1 MVYEII
7 LGRNKKDREKY
18 GTTGCIF
25 LAKQYVKM
33 AQITALAQQ
42 VHLDM
47 NGAHVIFV
55 CGKRGSGKS
64 YCMGV
69 IAEGIVELQEKYAK
83 KLSVI
88 LLDTMGIYWT
98 MKYPNHKEEKML
110 GEWGIEGKGFSEQV
124 KIFTPTGYYEEYK
137 KKGVP
142 TDHALSIKP
151 SELTSEDWFISFDLA
166 PSDPLG
172 AFIEK
177 VILTMA
183 DERDDYDIDDIIAQ
197 IRMEEEEPHMKQ
209 AAINRF
215 LTAKSWGLFS
225 KEGTP
230 IKQLA
235 VGGQITV
242 LDMSCYS
249 TMPGGWKVKN
259 LAMGIICKRLFIERM
274 IIRKYEEFSSIEQ
287 AVHYLDKE
295 EEKKT
300 KEDMPLVWIMID
312 EAHEF
317 LPRTGKT
324 AASDA
329 LITLLRE
336 GRQPGM
342 AMVMV
347 TQQPGKIHTDAL
359 TQSDIVLAHRLT
371 AKIDTDALGLLM
383 QSYLRTGLDKQLELL
398 PKNPGSCLAIDDVNE
413 RIFPMQIRPRS
424 SWHGGSA
431 PQIMEEKKD
440 PFTF

>member
-7 LGRNKKDREKY
+7 LGREADDRKTY
-18 GTTGCIF
+18 GTKGTIF

-33 AQITALAQQ
+33 AQITSLAQK
-42 VHLDM
+42 VYLDM
-47 NGAHVIFV
+47 NRAHVVFV

-69 IAEGIVELQEKYAK
+69 IAEGIVELPAEYASR
-83 KLSVI
+83 LSVI

-98 MKYPNHKEEKML
+98 MKYPNHREEKML
-110 GEWGIEGKGFSEQV
+110 TQWGITGKGFDQV
-124 KIFTPTGYYEEYK
+124 KIFTPAGYYAQYK
-137 KKGVP
+137 KDGIP
-142 TDHALSIKP
+142 TDAPFSIKP
-151 SELTSEDWFISFDLA
+151 SELTADDWFISFDLNA
-166 PSDPLG
+166 NDPLG

-177 VILTMA
+177 VILTIK
-183 DERDDYDIDDIIAQ
+183 DEKDEFGIADIIAQ
-197 IRMEEEEPHMKQ
+197 IRMEEEEPHLKQ
-209 AAINRF
+209 AAENRF
-215 LTAKSWGLFS
+215 RSAENWGLFDQ
-225 KEGTP
+225 KGTP
-230 IKQLA
+230 VKDLA
-235 VGGQITV
+235 RGGQITV

-249 TMPGGWKVKN
+249 TMPGGWRVKN
-259 LAMGIICKRLFIERM
+259 LAMGIVCKRLFIERM
-274 IIRKYEEFSSIEQ
+274 MVRKYEEYQNIEQ
-287 AVHYLDKE
+287 AIHYLEKQE
-295 EEKKT
+295 EETEHK
-300 KEDMPLVWIMID
+300 MPLVWIMID

-336 GRQPGM
+336 GRQPGI

-371 AKIDTDALGLLM
+371 AKIDTDALGMLM
-383 QSYLRTGLDKQLELL
+383 QSYLRIGLDKQLQNL
-398 PKNPGSCLAIDDVNE
+398 PKKTGTCLAIDDVNE
-413 RIFPMQIRPRS
+413 NIFPCQIRPRS

-431 PQIMEEKKD
+431 PKIIEEKKD

>member
-7 LGRNKKDREKY
+7 LGRGKKDRDKY
-18 GTTGCIF
+18 GTTGCVF

-33 AQITALAQQ
+33 AQITALAQK
-42 VHLDM
+42 VFLDM
-47 NGAHVIFV
+47 NNAHVVFV

-69 IAEGIVELQEKYAK
+69 IAEGIVELPDEFKNR
-83 KLSVI
+83 LSVI

-98 MKYPNHKEEKML
+98 MKYPNHKDEGML
-110 GEWGIEGKGFSEQV
+110 NDWDLHGKGFNDV
-124 KIFTPTGYYEEYK
+124 KIFTPEGYYNDYK
-137 KKGVP
+137 KQGIP
-142 TDHALSIKP
+142 TDVPFSIKP
-151 SELTSEDWFISFDLA
+151 SELTPEDWFISFEVTA
-166 PSDPLG
+166 TDPLG

-177 VILTMA
+177 VILTIK
-183 DERDDYDIDDIIAQ
+183 EEKDDYDIDDIIAQ
-197 IRMEEEEPHMKQ
+197 IRMEEEDPHLKL
-209 AAINRF
+209 AATNRF
-215 LTAKSWGLFS
+215 LVAKSWGLFS
-225 KEGTP
+225 KQGTN
-230 IKQLA
+230 IKDLA

-242 LDMSCYS
+242 LDMSCYG

-274 IIRKYEEFSSIEQ
+274 LVRKFEEFGSIEQ
-287 AVHYLDKE
+287 ATHYLEKV
-295 EEKKT
+295 EKKDHSH
-300 KEDMPLVWIMID
+300 DMPLVWIMID

-336 GRQPGM
+336 GRQPGL

-359 TQSDIVLAHRLT
+359 TQSDIVLSHRLT

-383 QSYLRTGLDKQLELL
+383 QSYLRTGLDRQLEVL
-398 PKNPGSCLAIDDVNE
+398 PQVTGACLAIDDVNE

-431 PQIMEEKKD
+431 PKIMEDKKD
-440 PFTF
+440 PFKF